1 MDALPAECDVAVVG
15 AGFAGASTAWWLAQ
29 RGVRDVVILEREPA
43 PGRHAS
49 GRGAGMGRQV
59 TDDDATTA
67 LTVRGARWLR
77 GALPGPW
84 PAGAPWIASG
94 SFLTFADEGALTAHR
109 ARAARFG
116 VACEP
121 VGLDAVIARWPRL
134 AEMPARGAL
143 YFPDDGLIRVGA
155 LLDGMIAGAR
165 AGGAR
170 VVVDCEVGDCTVD
183 PADGERVVM
192 TTSSGRVRA
201 RIVVDA
207 GGAWAG
213 VLAVRWGTTDGGL
226 VPWKRHLSIVGES
239 APAADA
245 PFVWH
250 VAPGEV
256 YVRPDP
262 DGTLVS
268 PCDAQPSHPHAASPD
283 GDAVERLNLR
293 LRTAVPLLAQA
304 PVVRT
309 WACLRTFTRDG
320 APRVGVDSSRPWL
333 MWVAGLGG
341 HGATA
346 SMAIGEDAASVIEE
360 RLKR

>member
-1 MDALPAECDVAVVG
+1 VDALPAECDVAVVG
-15 AGFAGASTAWWLAQ
+15 GGFAGAATAWWLAR
-29 RGVRDVVILEREPA
+29 RGLGNVVILEREPA

-77 GALPGPW
+77 GELTGPW
-84 PAGAPWIASG
+84 PAGAPWIPSG

-116 VACEP
+116 VTCEP
-121 VGLDAVIARWPRL
+121 VGIDAVVARWPRL
-134 AEMPARGAL
+134 SALPARGAL
-143 YFPDDGLIRVGA
+143 WFPDDGLIRVGA
-155 LLDGMIAGAR
+155 LIDGMIAGAR

-170 VVVDCEVGDCTVD
+170 VVVACEVSDVT
-183 PADGERVVM
+183 ADARGPVI
-192 TTSSGRVRA
+192 TTRHGPLRA
-201 RIVVDA
+201 RVVVDA
-207 GGAWAG
+207 AGAWAG
-213 VLAVRWGTTDGGL
+213 VLAVRWGATDGGL
-226 VPWKRHLSIVGES
+226 VPWKRHLSVVGQS
-239 APAADA
+239 APSADA

-250 VAPGEV
+250 VSPAEV

-268 PCDAQPSHPHAASPD
+268 PCDAQPSHPHTAVIDA
-283 GDAVERLNLR
+283 DAVERLHQR
-293 LRTAVPLLAQA
+293 LRTVAPGLAFA

-309 WACLRTFTRDG
+309 WACLRTFARDG
-320 APRVGVDSSRPWL
+320 VPRIGFDPGRPWL

-346 SMAIGEDAASVIEE
+346 SMAIGEDASGVIEQ
-360 RLKR
+360 RLRE